1 MFFYFEARVLANYC
15 MYSTNFDEYLNES
28 HFSFTMH
35 TYAKYYWEEKWE
47 KHFGKSPEEMKRE
60 KSKGKAK
67 DVHLGVTIQAQAN
80 VGTSHDV
87 NAN

>member
-1 MFFYFEARVLANYC
+1 
-15 MYSTNFDEYLNES
+15 
-28 HFSFTMH
+28 MH